1 MTDDGC
7 GENSTWTQLL
17 EGISPPLFHF
27 HARKDH
33 LLPTLAKRNGGLH
46 PVVRTAACRYQGVFL
61 KIMEFIAVTCRKCK
75 VIFASYDFP

>member
-33 LLPTLAKRNGGLH
+33 LLPTLAKRNGGL
-46 PVVRTAACRYQGVFL
+46 RLIRGRSLLTYGFR
-61 KIMEFIAVTCRKCK
+61 R
-75 VIFASYDFP
+75 